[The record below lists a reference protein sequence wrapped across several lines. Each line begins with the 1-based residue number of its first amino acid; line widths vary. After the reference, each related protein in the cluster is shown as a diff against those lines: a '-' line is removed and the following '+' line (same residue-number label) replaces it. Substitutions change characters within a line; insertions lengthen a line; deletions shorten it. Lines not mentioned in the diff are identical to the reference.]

1 MKLSKR
7 DLTIKYTVYCVI
19 IAAAALLQNVSGL
32 WLEIGGAHC
41 FLVVPVVILLS
52 LGEDERNAAL
62 LGLFGGILWDAVS
75 AAHMGFNCIL
85 LMLLCYFAAALVNFV
100 FRNIF
105 RVAAV
110 FSTVGAFTYCVMY
123 WLLIVLPHGGEGAAM
138 SLLWFY
144 LPSFVYTAVIGLVLA
159 VALSPVKS
167 KLNKGITE

>member
-1 MKLSKR
+1 MKLSKH
-7 DLTIKYTVYCVI
+7 DLTIKYALYCVM
-19 IAAAALLQNVSGL
+19 IAAAALLQNVGGL

-62 LGLFGGILWDAVS
+62 LGLFGGFLWDAVS

-105 RVAAV
+105 KVAAV
-110 FSTVGAFTYCVMY
+110 AVAAGAFLYCLLY
-123 WLLIVLPHGGEGAAM
+123 WLLIVLPHGGEGAVM
-138 SLLWFY
+138 SLVWFY
-144 LPSFVYTAVIGLVLA
+144 LPSFVYTAVIGIVLA
-159 VALSPVKS
+159 LLLSPVKA
-167 KLNKGITE
+167 KLNKGIIE